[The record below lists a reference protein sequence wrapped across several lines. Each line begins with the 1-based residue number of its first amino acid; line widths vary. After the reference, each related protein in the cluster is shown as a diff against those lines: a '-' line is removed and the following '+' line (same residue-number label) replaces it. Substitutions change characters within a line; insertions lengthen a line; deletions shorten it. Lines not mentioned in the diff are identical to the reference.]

1 EDDSDDAWMMVC
13 VKGCV
18 WKRTNAVAPGGR
30 RRQRRYLLKP
40 PVMASRSDVLVRIMN
55 IGYARLKD
63 KILMNLP
70 STLLQSID
78 LGYIEDNYS
87 GLSSQAFLH
96 IWSSL
101 RRNKGISFHES
112 EDAKIWVPTNPR
124 GAERLPPYIVTPE
137 FDLYLRR
144 LYGKPSE
151 WNEFEWSNRATHV
164 SVLKQTKWWYAKR
177 FLHLDILATYDYIF
191 IWDEDLGLEGFDAE
205 RYTSLVR
212 KHGLEISQ
220 PALSAISGLT
230 CQMTRKPDDTEV
242 HK

>member
-1 EDDSDDAWMMVC
+1 MV
-13 VKGCV
+13 GSFSS
-18 WKRTNAVAPGGR
+18 
-30 RRQRRYLLKP
+30 LLEP
-40 PVMASRSDVLVRIMN
+40 PVLAPDVLVRVMN

-63 KILMNLP
+63 KILVMNLP

-78 LGYIEDNYS
+78 LGYIEDKYS

-101 RRNKGISFHES
+101 RRNKGISFHKPK
-112 EDAKIWVPTNPR
+112 DAKIWVPTNPQ
-124 GAERLPPYIVTPE
+124 GAERLLPYIVTPE
-137 FDLYLRR
+137 SDLYLWR

-151 WNEFEWSNRATHV
+151 DLIIKPR
-164 SVLKQTKWWYAKR
+164 WYAKR

-191 IWDEDLGLEGFDAE
+191 IWDEDLGLEDFDAE
-205 RYTSLVR
+205 RYIRLVR

-220 PALSAISGLT
+220 PALSASSGLT
-230 CQMTRKPDDTEV
+230 WQMTRKRDDTKV